1 MSYRTPE
8 YLEGLVRELVKNPS
22 ETPWLEFKHNNAA
35 PQDVGEYLSALA
47 NAAALGDK
55 ANAYLLWGVDN
66 TSHDIVGTTFDPN
79 LAKKGNQ
86 PLASWRGEETT
97 QRDSRA

>member
-55 ANAYLLWGVDN
+55 ANAYLLWGVGGMCHIGRPQELENDRLLMVCL
-66 TSHDIVGTTFDPN
+66 TVV
-79 LAKKGNQ
+79 
-86 PLASWRGEETT
+86 
-97 QRDSRA
+97 